1 MYDGNQVLR
10 FENKFKSSD
19 LVGLGK
25 ELTERKGTGNYD
37 KERTKL
43 NVSYVPLNSPT
54 LQSKVYSTLNKN
66 NIYYNTGKNVNLLNG
81 AIITSGPE
89 FFQSL
94 GMKFKESDRVY
105 QVGKKKGRPVLV
117 PDIKTSNDIPDKVK
131 NFFDEGYTFL
141 EQLVGKENIV
151 YAEVHYDEDTPHMH
165 FYFLPVVTEV
175 RRKVFETNSNGT
187 IIKHEVVGKDG
198 ITKLVPIQKK
208 DENGKIMYTTEKG
221 KFLNCDQFWKDKG
234 GKTSFAKI
242 QDDYNKYITEK
253 GFNLYRGNIG
263 DNVQHKTKAQQE
275 IDELNAQINDIKQTI
290 SKNQKLNEVELETL
304 NDLKSIYENEILN
317 PVKRKI
323 IGYNENDVEELINYS
338 KQIKKENTQD
348 KSNLKK
354 KDIQIED
361 LTTTIKKLTT
371 ENNKLKDGRAIKE
384 RDTKIYEQELKIQ
397 NQKKLIKEK
406 DSLIDT
412 LQKQINN
419 LQEKFNNFKEKM
431 FNFCDKLCKAL
442 AHKLGVHDLKEEEI
456 DYDEFEYHATQINK
470 KYDKDKDK
478 SDDFD
483 LGL

>member
-43 NVSYVPLNSPT
+43 NISYVPLNSPT
-54 LQSKVYSTLNKN
+54 LQSQVYSTLTKN

-89 FFQSL
+89 FFQNL
-94 GMKFKESDRVY
+94 GMNFKNSERIY
-105 QVGKKKGRPVLV
+105 QIGKKKGQPVLV
-117 PDIKTSNDIPDKVK
+117 PDIKTDNDIPEKVK
-131 NFFDEGYTFL
+131 QFFNDSYNFL

-165 FYFLPVVTEV
+165 FYFLPVVNEV
-175 RRKVFETNSNGT
+175 RRKVFETDNNGI

-198 ITKLVPIQKK
+198 IARLVPIQKK
-208 DENGKIMYTTEKG
+208 DKNGKNIYITEKG

-234 GKTSFAKI
+234 GKASFAKI
-242 QDDYNKYITEK
+242 QDDFNKYITEK

-263 DNVQHKTKAQQE
+263 DNIEHKTKAQQE
-275 IDELNAQINDIKQTI
+275 IDELNAQINEIKQTI
-290 SKNQKLNEVELETL
+290 NKNQKLNEVELKTL
-304 NDLKSIYENEILN
+304 HDLKNINEDEVFN
-317 PVKRKI
+317 PTKRKI
-323 IGYNENDVEELINYS
+323 VGYKENDIEELINYS
-338 KQIKKENTQD
+338 KQIKKESTQD

-354 KDIQIED
+354 KEIQIED
-361 LTTTIKKLTT
+361 LNITIQKLTN

-384 RDTKIYEQELKIQ
+384 RDTKICEQELKIINQ
-397 NQKKLIKEK
+397 NNLIKEK
-406 DSLIDT
+406 DNIIDT
-412 LQKQINN
+412 LQKQITT
-419 LQEKFNNFKEKM
+419 LQETFDKFKDKIFS
-431 FNFCDKLCKAL
+431 FCDKLCKAL
-442 AHKLGVHDLKEEEI
+442 AHKLGLHDLKNEDI
-456 DYDEFEYHATQINK
+456 NYDEFEHHANQINK
-470 KYDKDKDK
+470 KYDKDKNK

-483 LGL
+483 LSL

>member
-54 LQSKVYSTLNKN
+54 LQSKVYSTLTKN

-89 FFQSL
+89 FFQKL
-94 GMKFKESDRVY
+94 GMKFKDSGRIY
-105 QVGKKKGRPVLV
+105 QVGKKKGQPVLV
-117 PDIKTSNDIPDKVK
+117 PDIKTDNDIPDKVK
-131 NFFDEGYTFL
+131 QFFNDGYNFL
-141 EQLVGKENIV
+141 EQFVGKENIV

-165 FYFLPVVTEV
+165 FYFLPVVNEV
-175 RRKVFETNSNGT
+175 RRKIFETDSNGT
-187 IIKHEVVGKDG
+187 IIKHEVIGKDG
-198 ITKLVPIQKK
+198 IAKLIPIQKK
-208 DENGKIMYTTEKG
+208 DENGKNIYTTEKG

-234 GKTSFAKI
+234 GKASFAKI
-242 QDDYNKYITEK
+242 QDDFNKYITEK

-263 DNVQHKTKAQQE
+263 DNIEHKTKAQQE
-275 IDELNAQINDIKQTI
+275 IDELNAQINEIKQTI
-290 SKNQKLNEVELETL
+290 NKNQKLNEVELKTL
-304 NDLKSIYENEILN
+304 HDLKSIDEDEVFN
-317 PVKRKI
+317 PTKRKI
-323 IGYNENDVEELINYS
+323 GGYKENDVEELINYS

-361 LTTTIKKLTT
+361 LNITIEKLTS

-384 RDTKIYEQELKIQ
+384 RDTKIYEQELKIINQ
-397 NQKKLIKEK
+397 NNLIKEK
-406 DSLIDT
+406 DNIIDT
-412 LQKQINN
+412 LQKQINT
-419 LQEKFNNFKEKM
+419 LQETFDKFKDKIFS
-431 FNFCDKLCKAL
+431 FCDKLCKAL
-442 AHKLGVHDLKEEEI
+442 AHKLGLHDLKNEDI
-456 DYDEFEYHATQINK
+456 NYDEFEHHANQINK
-470 KYDKDKDK
+470 KYDKDKNK
-478 SDDFD
+478 SDDFG

>member
-54 LQSKVYSTLNKN
+54 LQSQVYSTLTKN

-89 FFQSL
+89 FFQKL
-94 GMKFKESDRVY
+94 GMKFKDSGRIY
-105 QVGKKKGRPVLV
+105 QVGKKKGQPVLV
-117 PDIKTSNDIPDKVK
+117 PDIKTDNDIPDKVK
-131 NFFDEGYTFL
+131 QFFNDGYNFL
-141 EQLVGKENIV
+141 EQFVGKENIV

-165 FYFLPVVTEV
+165 FYFLPVVNEV
-175 RRKVFETNSNGT
+175 RRKIFETDSNGT
-187 IIKHEVVGKDG
+187 IIKHKVIGKDG
-198 ITKLVPIQKK
+198 IAKLIHIQKK
-208 DENGKIMYTTEKG
+208 DENGKNIYTTEKG

-234 GKTSFAKI
+234 GKASFAKI
-242 QDDYNKYITEK
+242 QDDFNKYITEK

-263 DNVQHKTKAQQE
+263 DNIEHKTKAQQE
-275 IDELNAQINDIKQTI
+275 IDELNVQINEIKQTI
-290 SKNQKLNEVELETL
+290 NRNQKLNEVELNTL
-304 NDLKSIYENEILN
+304 HDLKSIDEDEVFN
-317 PVKRKI
+317 PTKRKI
-323 IGYNENDVEELINYS
+323 GGYKENDVEELINYS

-361 LTTTIKKLTT
+361 LNITIEKLTS

-384 RDTKIYEQELKIQ
+384 RDTKIYEQELKIINQ
-397 NQKKLIKEK
+397 NNLIKEK
-406 DSLIDT
+406 DNIIDT
-412 LQKQINN
+412 LQKQINT
-419 LQEKFNNFKEKM
+419 LQETFDKFKDKIFS
-431 FNFCDKLCKAL
+431 FCDKLCKAL
-442 AHKLGVHDLKEEEI
+442 AHKLGLHNLKNEDI
-456 DYDEFEYHATQINK
+456 NYDEFEHHANQINK
-470 KYDKDKDK
+470 KYDKDKNK
-478 SDDFD
+478 SDDFG

>member
-54 LQSKVYSTLNKN
+54 LQSQVYSTLTKN

-89 FFQSL
+89 FFQKL
-94 GMKFKESDRVY
+94 GMKFKDSGRIY
-105 QVGKKKGRPVLV
+105 QVGKKKGQPVLV
-117 PDIKTSNDIPDKVK
+117 PDIKTDNDIPDKVK
-131 NFFDEGYTFL
+131 QFFNDGYNFL
-141 EQLVGKENIV
+141 EQFVGKENIV

-165 FYFLPVVTEV
+165 FYFLPVVNEV
-175 RRKVFETNSNGT
+175 RRKIFETDSNGT
-187 IIKHEVVGKDG
+187 IIKHEVIGKDG
-198 ITKLVPIQKK
+198 IAKLIPIQKK
-208 DENGKIMYTTEKG
+208 DENGKNIYTTEKG

-234 GKTSFAKI
+234 GKASFAKI
-242 QDDYNKYITEK
+242 QDDFNKYITEK

-263 DNVQHKTKAQQE
+263 DNIEHKTKAQQE
-275 IDELNAQINDIKQTI
+275 IDELNAQINEIKQTI
-290 SKNQKLNEVELETL
+290 NKNQKLNEVELKTL
-304 NDLKSIYENEILN
+304 HDLKSIDEDEVFN
-317 PVKRKI
+317 PTKRKI
-323 IGYNENDVEELINYS
+323 GGYKENDVEELINYS

-361 LTTTIKKLTT
+361 LNITIEKLTS

-384 RDTKIYEQELKIQ
+384 RDTKIYEQELKIINQ
-397 NQKKLIKEK
+397 NNLIKEK
-406 DSLIDT
+406 DNIIDT
-412 LQKQINN
+412 LQKQINT
-419 LQEKFNNFKEKM
+419 LQETFDKFKDKIFS
-431 FNFCDKLCKAL
+431 FCDKLCKAL
-442 AHKLGVHDLKEEEI
+442 AHKLGLHNLKNEDI
-456 DYDEFEYHATQINK
+456 NYDEFEHHANQINK
-470 KYDKDKDK
+470 KYDKDKNK
-478 SDDFD
+478 SDDFG

>member
-43 NVSYVPLNSPT
+43 NVIYVPLNSPT
-54 LQSKVYSTLNKN
+54 LQSQVYSTLTKN

-94 GMKFKESDRVY
+94 GMKFKESDRIY
-105 QVGKKKGRPVLV
+105 QVGKKKGQPVLV
-117 PDIKTSNDIPDKVK
+117 PDIKTDNDIPEKVK
-131 NFFDEGYTFL
+131 QFFNDSYNFL

-165 FYFLPVVTEV
+165 FYFLPVVNEV
-175 RRKVFETNSNGT
+175 RRKVFETDNNGI
-187 IIKHEVVGKDG
+187 IIKYEVVGKDG
-198 ITKLVPIQKK
+198 IARLVPIQKK
-208 DENGKIMYTTEKG
+208 DKDGKNMYTTEKG

-234 GKTSFAKI
+234 GKASFAKI
-242 QDDYNKYITEK
+242 QNDFNKYITEK

-263 DNVQHKTKAQQE
+263 DNIEHKTKAQQE
-275 IDELNAQINDIKQTI
+275 IDELNAQINTIKQTI
-290 SKNQKLNEVELETL
+290 NKNQKLNEVELKTL
-304 NDLKSIYENEILN
+304 HDLKSIDEDEVFN
-317 PVKRKI
+317 PTKRKI
-323 IGYNENDVEELINYS
+323 GGYKENDIEELINYS

-348 KSNLKK
+348 KSSLKK
-354 KDIQIED
+354 KEIQIED
-361 LTTTIKKLTT
+361 LNITIQKLTN

-384 RDTKIYEQELKIQ
+384 RDTKIYEQELKIINQ
-397 NQKKLIKEK
+397 NNLIKEK
-406 DSLIDT
+406 DNIIDT
-412 LQKQINN
+412 LQKQITT
-419 LQEKFNNFKEKM
+419 LQETFDKFKDKIFS
-431 FNFCDKLCKAL
+431 FCDKLCKAL
-442 AHKLGVHDLKEEEI
+442 AHKLGLHDLKNEDI
-456 DYDEFEYHATQINK
+456 NYDEFEHHANQINK
-470 KYDKDKDK
+470 KYDKDKNK

>member
-54 LQSKVYSTLNKN
+54 LQSKVYSTLTKN

-89 FFQSL
+89 FFQKL
-94 GMKFKESDRVY
+94 GMKFKDSGRIY
-105 QVGKKKGRPVLV
+105 QVGKKKGQPVLV
-117 PDIKTSNDIPDKVK
+117 PDIKTDNDIPDKVK
-131 NFFDEGYTFL
+131 QFFNDGYNFL
-141 EQLVGKENIV
+141 EQFVGKENIV

-165 FYFLPVVTEV
+165 FYFLPVVNEV
-175 RRKVFETNSNGT
+175 RRKIFETDSNGT
-187 IIKHEVVGKDG
+187 IIKHEVIGKDG
-198 ITKLVPIQKK
+198 IAKLIPIQKK
-208 DENGKIMYTTEKG
+208 DENGKNIYTTEKG

-234 GKTSFAKI
+234 GKASFAKI
-242 QDDYNKYITEK
+242 QDDFNKYITEK

-263 DNVQHKTKAQQE
+263 DNIEHKTKAQQE
-275 IDELNAQINDIKQTI
+275 IDELNVQINEIKQTI
-290 SKNQKLNEVELETL
+290 NRNQKLNEVELNTL
-304 NDLKSIYENEILN
+304 HDLKSIDEDEVFN
-317 PVKRKI
+317 PTKRKI
-323 IGYNENDVEELINYS
+323 GGYKENDVEELINYS

-361 LTTTIKKLTT
+361 LNITIEKLTS

-384 RDTKIYEQELKIQ
+384 RDTKIYEQELKIINQ
-397 NQKKLIKEK
+397 NNLIKEK
-406 DSLIDT
+406 DNIIDT
-412 LQKQINN
+412 LQKQINT
-419 LQEKFNNFKEKM
+419 LQETFDKFKDKIFS
-431 FNFCDKLCKAL
+431 FCDKLCKAL
-442 AHKLGVHDLKEEEI
+442 AHKLGLHNLKNEDI
-456 DYDEFEYHATQINK
+456 NYDEFEHHANQINK
-470 KYDKDKDK
+470 KYDKDKNK
-478 SDDFD
+478 SDDFG

>member
-54 LQSKVYSTLNKN
+54 LQSQVYSTLTKN

-89 FFQSL
+89 FFQKL
-94 GMKFKESDRVY
+94 GMKFKDSGRIY
-105 QVGKKKGRPVLV
+105 QVGKKKGQPVLV
-117 PDIKTSNDIPDKVK
+117 PDIKTDNDIPDKVK
-131 NFFDEGYTFL
+131 QFFNDGYNFL
-141 EQLVGKENIV
+141 EQFVGKENIV

-165 FYFLPVVTEV
+165 FYFLPVVDEV
-175 RRKVFETNSNGT
+175 RRKVFETDSNGT
-187 IIKHEVVGKDG
+187 IIKHEVIGKDG
-198 ITKLVPIQKK
+198 IAKLIPIQKK
-208 DENGKIMYTTEKG
+208 DENGKNIYTTEKG

-234 GKTSFAKI
+234 GKASFAKI
-242 QDDYNKYITEK
+242 QDDFNKYITEK

-263 DNVQHKTKAQQE
+263 DNIEHKTKAQQE
-275 IDELNAQINDIKQTI
+275 IDELNAQINEIKQTI
-290 SKNQKLNEVELETL
+290 NKNQKLNEVELKTL
-304 NDLKSIYENEILN
+304 HDLKSIDEDEVFN
-317 PVKRKI
+317 PTKRKI
-323 IGYNENDVEELINYS
+323 GGYKENDVEELINYS

-361 LTTTIKKLTT
+361 LNITIEKLTS

-384 RDTKIYEQELKIQ
+384 RDTKIYEQELKIINQ
-397 NQKKLIKEK
+397 NNLIKEK
-406 DSLIDT
+406 DNIIDT
-412 LQKQINN
+412 LQKQINT
-419 LQEKFNNFKEKM
+419 LQETFDKFKDKIFS
-431 FNFCDKLCKAL
+431 FCDKLCKAL
-442 AHKLGVHDLKEEEI
+442 AHKLGLHNLKNEDI
-456 DYDEFEYHATQINK
+456 NYDEFEHHANQINK
-470 KYDKDKDK
+470 KYDKDKNK
-478 SDDFD
+478 SDDFG

>member
-43 NVSYVPLNSPT
+43 NVIYVPLNSPT
-54 LQSKVYSTLNKN
+54 LQSQVYSTLTKN

-94 GMKFKESDRVY
+94 GMKFKESDRIY
-105 QVGKKKGRPVLV
+105 QVGKKKGQPVLV
-117 PDIKTSNDIPDKVK
+117 PDIKTDNDIPEKVK
-131 NFFDEGYTFL
+131 QFFNDSYNFL

-165 FYFLPVVTEV
+165 FYFLPVVNEV
-175 RRKVFETNSNGT
+175 RRKVFETDNNGI

-198 ITKLVPIQKK
+198 IARLVPIQKK
-208 DENGKIMYTTEKG
+208 DKDGKNMYTTEKG

-234 GKTSFAKI
+234 GKASFAKI
-242 QDDYNKYITEK
+242 QNDFNKYITEK

-263 DNVQHKTKAQQE
+263 DNIEHKTKAQQE
-275 IDELNAQINDIKQTI
+275 IDELNAQINTIKQTI
-290 SKNQKLNEVELETL
+290 NKNQKLNEVELKTL
-304 NDLKSIYENEILN
+304 HDLKSIDEDEVFN
-317 PVKRKI
+317 PTKRKI
-323 IGYNENDVEELINYS
+323 GGYKENDIEELINYS

-348 KSNLKK
+348 KSSLKK
-354 KDIQIED
+354 KEIQIED
-361 LTTTIKKLTT
+361 LNITIQKLTN

-384 RDTKIYEQELKIQ
+384 RDTKIYEQELKIINQ
-397 NQKKLIKEK
+397 NNLIKEK
-406 DSLIDT
+406 DNIIDT
-412 LQKQINN
+412 LQKQITT
-419 LQEKFNNFKEKM
+419 LQETFDKFKDKIFS
-431 FNFCDKLCKAL
+431 FCDKLCKAL
-442 AHKLGVHDLKEEEI
+442 AHKLGLHDLKNEDI
-456 DYDEFEYHATQINK
+456 NYDEFEHHANQINK
-470 KYDKDKDK
+470 KYDKDKNK

>member
-43 NVSYVPLNSPT
+43 NVIYVPLNSPT
-54 LQSKVYSTLNKN
+54 LQSQVYSTLTKN

-89 FFQSL
+89 FFQNL
-94 GMKFKESDRVY
+94 GMNFKNSERIY
-105 QVGKKKGRPVLV
+105 QIGKKKGQPVLV
-117 PDIKTSNDIPDKVK
+117 PDIKTDNDIPEKVK
-131 NFFDEGYTFL
+131 QFFNDSYNFL

-165 FYFLPVVTEV
+165 FYFLPVVNEV
-175 RRKVFETNSNGT
+175 RRKVFETDNNGI

-198 ITKLVPIQKK
+198 IARLVPIQKK
-208 DENGKIMYTTEKG
+208 DKNGKNIYTTEKG

-234 GKTSFAKI
+234 GKASFAKI
-242 QDDYNKYITEK
+242 QNDFNKYITEK

-263 DNVQHKTKAQQE
+263 DNIEHKTKAQQE
-275 IDELNAQINDIKQTI
+275 IDELNAQINTIKQTI
-290 SKNQKLNEVELETL
+290 NKNQKLNEVELKTL
-304 NDLKSIYENEILN
+304 HDLKSIDEDEVFN
-317 PVKRKI
+317 PTKRKI
-323 IGYNENDVEELINYS
+323 GGYKENDIEELINYS

-354 KDIQIED
+354 KEIQIED
-361 LTTTIKKLTT
+361 LNITIQKLTN

-384 RDTKIYEQELKIQ
+384 RDTKIYEQELKIINQ
-397 NQKKLIKEK
+397 NNLIKEK
-406 DSLIDT
+406 DNIIDT
-412 LQKQINN
+412 LQKQITT
-419 LQEKFNNFKEKM
+419 LQETFDKFKDKIFS
-431 FNFCDKLCKAL
+431 FCDKLCKAL
-442 AHKLGVHDLKEEEI
+442 AHKLGLHDLKNEDI
-456 DYDEFEYHATQINK
+456 NYDEFEHHANQINK
-470 KYDKDKDK
+470 KYDKDKNK